1 MSVATFTLIAGSHLA
16 QLADIGRP
24 LPASPCC
31 VAPCLLPSS
40 PRRAAGAHLR
50 VRADTPRH
58 AATRRNQVP
67 ATASRP
73 RHTAQIVHSTPA
85 HPAREAPPDTN
96 PSEGSMAPSK
106 LGRRIKFALA
116 LLTALATSGA
126 IRAHARTVTVL
137 PCSYPFKSTDPRTY
151 VAFNESEVLRAFSPQ
166 GTINALPGLTIKV
179 WYNDEHALTL
189 GVRRVIVKTSTGIT
203 TTDYPFSA
211 LTQNPA
217 GVLNP
222 QVGTTVL
229 DGDQAGTDT
238 SACSGYPD
246 LCDRPMFPAL
256 FITDITTNPTST
268 AGDWQHG
275 GTPIPPHAVFGT
287 WKGAVR
293 TVNKTR
299 SPALITVLPDANP
312 ARNYWNLGS
321 GDPAPLGLT
330 NQGWGAEVR
339 WNVDDLVAAG
349 KMILGHAYRLQFMVH
364 DGDQTRTGGD
374 SGENCVNIKP
384 NCADATACDDRNPC
398 TADYCVLGSCGHAPI
413 AGCKLCTTAADCDD
427 GNACTTPAQ
436 ADGTPCTDGYA
447 CTQTDIC
454 AAGVCVGTNPV
465 VCTASDQCHTAGACN
480 PATGTC
486 SNPTKVDGTPCTDGN
501 ACTQTD
507 TCAAGSCVGT
517 NPVVCTAS
525 DQCHTAGTCDPATG
539 TCSNPPIAGCKFCS
553 TATDCDDQ
561 NACTYDTCVS
571 GVCSNAPIAGCT
583 LCATVADCAAPN
595 ACQPARCSSG
605 ACNTSTI
612 QACARCTTSTAAT
625 DCDDQNA
632 CTTDSCVSGVCSHQ
646 TIRPCKPCTS
656 PGTCNDQNPCTTDT
670 CDAPGVCHNTPIAGC
685 VNCTSSAFCNDN
697 NACTTDSCTG
707 GVCVHTYVYN
717 TTTCLGPDAS
727 SPEICGNCIDD
738 DGNGLTDFEDPACCL
753 ESSTFTMKLK
763 EGRLH
768 PHGATTRLA
777 LRTVLARSGL
787 AVNPLDDDVVLQIR
801 PEGGTDVFCARIP
814 AADFTKRRRRRPSRP
829 PGGSGGRRRR
839 RRSEEHTSELQSP
852 DHLVCR

>member
-31 VAPCLLPSS
+31 VAPCLLPSF

-50 VRADTPRH
+50 VRADTPRN

-73 RHTAQIVHSTPA
+73 RHAAQIVHSTPA

-116 LLTALATSGA
+116 LLTAVATSGA

-179 WYNDEHALTL
+179 WYNDENALTL
-189 GVRRVIVKTSTGIT
+189 GVRRVIVKTFTGTT

-211 LTQNPA
+211 LTQNPG

-222 QVGTTVL
+222 QVGTMTL

-246 LCDRPMFPAL
+246 RCDRPMFPAL

-268 AGDWQHG
+268 AGDWPHG
-275 GTPIPPHAVFGT
+275 GTPIAPHAVFGT

-299 SPALITVLPDANP
+299 SPALITVLPDADP

-364 DGDQTRTGGD
+364 DGDQTGTGGD

-398 TADYCVLGSCGHAPI
+398 TADYCVLGSCSHAPI

-427 GNACTTPAQ
+427 GNACTTDSCDAGVCHNSPITLVCTASDQCHTAGTCDPATGACTNPAQ
-436 ADGTPCTDGYA
+436 ADGTPCTDGNVCTHTDA
-447 CTQTDIC
+447 CV
-454 AAGVCVGTNPV
+454 AGACVGTNPV
-465 VCTASDQCHTAGACN
+465 VCTASDQCHTAGTCD

-486 SNPTKVDGTPCTDGN
+486 SNPAKADGTPCTDGN
-501 ACTQTD
+501 DCKQTD
-507 TCAAGSCVGT
+507 ACAAGACVGT

-583 LCATVADCAAPN
+583 LCATVADC
-595 ACQPARCSSG
+595 
-605 ACNTSTI
+605 
-612 QACARCTTSTAAT
+612 
-625 DCDDQNA
+625 
-632 CTTDSCVSGVCSHQ
+632 
-646 TIRPCKPCTS
+646 
-656 PGTCNDQNPCTTDT
+656 ND
-670 CDAPGVCHNTPIAGC
+670 H
-685 VNCTSSAFCNDN
+685 

-707 GVCVHTYVYN
+707 GACVHTYVYN

-814 AADFTKRRRRRPSRP
+814 AADFTKRRRTFKFGDPKHSVASARGLDGMKIKLMPDGTIRLRTRGKRAQMISPN
-829 PGGSGGRRRR
+829 PGRLQVTVGFRSAAAGDGANRCATTLQTFGAGRHGRLRMLPNR
-839 RRSEEHTSELQSP
+839 
-852 DHLVCR
+852 